1 MSHGAP
7 GRIRTCNPRLRR
19 PVLYPLSY
27 GRNVHRGNLVGAAG
41 FEPATL
47 CSQSR
52 CATRLR
58 HAPLAF
64 SRASYAAATSAANER
79 RPLPLSSR
87 RSSCENPR
95 PFRLL
100 KAHVTATL
108 LDGKAVAKEIRDEL
122 AARVTNVLQ
131 RLGRPPALAIVL
143 VGDDPASEVYVR
155 NKLKTAEDAGMG
167 VHLERLPGASPL
179 STVLAV
185 VDRFNKDPKYDGI
198 LVQSPLPKA
207 LGADAEQRIFDA
219 IDPGKDVDGF
229 SPISAGRVSQNREG
243 FAPCTP
249 AGVIE
254 LLVRTKTPIEGKHAV
269 VIGRSDIVGKPMAAL
284 LLHKNATVTIC
295 HSRTRDLP
303 AVARTADILVAA
315 IGRPAFVTPD
325 FVKPGA
331 VVIDVGI
338 NSVTSAEEAKR
349 IFGRYPERLQVFKKR
364 GSVLVG
370 DVHPDVAETAG
381 ALTPVP
387 GGVGPLTIAMLMA
400 NTVRAAELR
409 LR

>member
-1 MSHGAP
+1 M
-7 GRIRTCNPRLRR
+7 
-19 PVLYPLSY
+19 
-27 GRNVHRGNLVGAAG
+27 
-41 FEPATL
+41 
-47 CSQSR
+47 
-52 CATRLR
+52 
-58 HAPLAF
+58 
-64 SRASYAAATSAANER
+64 
-79 RPLPLSSR
+79 
-87 RSSCENPR
+87 
-95 PFRLL
+95 
-100 KAHVTATL
+100 TATL
-108 LDGKAVAKEIRDEL
+108 LDGKAVAQQIRDEL
-122 AARVTNVLQ
+122 TTRVANVKKK
-131 RLGRPPALAIVL
+131 LGRPPALAIIL

-167 VHLERLPGASPL
+167 VHLERLPSATTLTDLL
-179 STVLAV
+179 SV
-185 VDRFNKDPKYDGI
+185 VERFNHDSRCDGI
-198 LVQSPLPKA
+198 LVQSPLPKS
-207 LGADAEQRIFDA
+207 LGTEAEQQVFDT
-219 IDPGKDVDGF
+219 IDPNKDVDGF
-229 SPISAGRVSQNREG
+229 SPISAGRVVQNREG

-254 LLVRTKTPIEGKHAV
+254 LLVRTKSPIEGKHAV

-303 AVARTADILVAA
+303 AMAREADILVAA
-315 IGRPAFVTPD
+315 IGRAAFVTPE

-338 NSVTSAEEAKR
+338 NSVTKPEDAQR
-349 IFGRYPERLQVFKKR
+349 IFARYPDRLEVFRKR

-370 DVHPDVAETAG
+370 DVHPDVAATAG

-409 LR
+409 VR